1 MRIGSRRWLGALA
14 AGALGVAGLAT
25 PARADD
31 RYDLVRQQ
39 EQEEAE
45 IENLR
50 SSLGGVDVDLQNV
63 YLKLQETQAQVPG
76 AQAAVLQAQN
86 DAAAAQREQEKIG
99 ARLDAAKGELDS
111 ITTSIAQGEKKLSET
126 RDNLGEIARS
136 EYRGD
141 NRVSTVELLIG
152 AKSSADFFNALSA
165 NQAITR
171 VQSQTLTDVT
181 QTTAA
186 NRTRAQRQKAVQ
198 GEISQLKS
206 QADAAV
212 AEKKSKEAAAAART
226 KELADLEASVTQQS
240 QALEARRGEFQ
251 NSLSAMNAARDDT
264 AAQIARI
271 DEENRRRAAEAA
283 AQGGGGGAP
292 AAPPAASGALIP
304 PVPAPLYVTSP
315 FGMRVY
321 PFDGGWWMHE
331 GVDLRSACGNP
342 QYAAAAGVVAAVRP
356 ASGNGTHG
364 NQVILN
370 LGYINGSSYVVV
382 YNHLSGFNVSVGQSV
397 GQGDVIGWTG
407 MTGMV
412 TGCHVHF
419 EVWQDGVVID
429 PMSLPGF
436 YE

>member
-1 MRIGSRRWLGALA
+1 
-14 AGALGVAGLAT
+14 
-25 PARADD
+25 
-31 RYDLVRQQ
+31 
-39 EQEEAE
+39 
-45 IENLR
+45 
-50 SSLGGVDVDLQNV
+50 
-63 YLKLQETQAQVPG
+63 
-76 AQAAVLQAQN
+76 
-86 DAAAAQREQEKIG
+86 
-99 ARLDAAKGELDS
+99 
-111 ITTSIAQGEKKLSET
+111 
-126 RDNLGEIARS
+126 
-136 EYRGD
+136 
-141 NRVSTVELLIG
+141 
-152 AKSSADFFNALSA
+152 
-165 NQAITR
+165 
-171 VQSQTLTDVT
+171 
-181 QTTAA
+181 
-186 NRTRAQRQKAVQ
+186 
-198 GEISQLKS
+198 
-206 QADAAV
+206 
-212 AEKKSKEAAAAART
+212 
-226 KELADLEASVTQQS
+226 
-240 QALEARRGEFQ
+240 
-251 NSLSAMNAARDDT
+251 
-264 AAQIARI
+264 
-271 DEENRRRAAEAA
+271 
-283 AQGGGGGAP
+283 
-292 AAPPAASGALIP
+292 ASGALIP